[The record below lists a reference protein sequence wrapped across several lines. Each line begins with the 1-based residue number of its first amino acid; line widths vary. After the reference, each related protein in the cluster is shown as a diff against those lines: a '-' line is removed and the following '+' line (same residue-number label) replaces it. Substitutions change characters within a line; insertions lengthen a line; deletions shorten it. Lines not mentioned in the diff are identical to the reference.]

1 MDKTMKLSTSGLG
14 QQHGHEGA
22 YLFFFFSCLLFHFPF
37 VCFFLIFLKQCFSV
51 LSSLEPYMHENV
63 VDCFFSWRPVCLL
76 SKINSSCFKK
86 ISLFNL

>member
-37 VCFFLIFLKQCFSV
+37 VCFF
-51 LSSLEPYMHENV
+51 
-63 VDCFFSWRPVCLL
+63 
-76 SKINSSCFKK
+76 
-86 ISLFNL
+86 FNLFKTMFFGFV